1 MCNWH
6 DLSDWTASSYVNLAV
21 FLAFQE
27 AEKTFSPYPC
37 SIILKNTVW
46 YIKSEDNVKGF
57 GSWVDGSILLASFI
71 SATRFKTG
79 HLLWALPAWL
89 HLQHIGFWIEFLKYL
104 IFLMCSYSVSILP
117 YSLDFVMSVKYW
129 NGNDS

>member
-1 MCNWH
+1 MCKWH

-37 SIILKNTVW
+37 SIILKNTVC

-57 GSWVDGSILLASFI
+57 GS
-71 SATRFKTG
+71 
-79 HLLWALPAWL
+79 
-89 HLQHIGFWIEFLKYL
+89 
-104 IFLMCSYSVSILP
+104 
-117 YSLDFVMSVKYW
+117 
-129 NGNDS
+129 